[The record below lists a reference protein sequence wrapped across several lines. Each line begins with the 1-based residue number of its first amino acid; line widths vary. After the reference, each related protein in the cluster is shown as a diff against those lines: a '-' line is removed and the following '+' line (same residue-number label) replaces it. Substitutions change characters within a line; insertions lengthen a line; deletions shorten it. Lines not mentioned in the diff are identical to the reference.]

1 MEVLV
6 AISLIPVNNPN
17 LAIQCALLHDTIEDT
32 KVTFEQISSEFG
44 QNVADGVLALTKDKT
59 LPSKFEQMQDSL
71 SRIKAVPFEIW
82 MVKLGD
88 RITNLQPPPIYWNN
102 DKIIKYRDEAKFI
115 FESLKDAHLILSK
128 RLEQKI
134 INYQIY
140 IK

>member
-59 LPSKFEQMQDSL
+59 LPSKFEQMEDSL

-115 FESLKDAHLILSK
+115 FESLKDAHPILSK